1 MSSLYGPII
10 TSADI
15 EDAVRATLRRWL
27 DTMLG
32 EVERQSDGRWTLRQI
47 ARPRSWQLVTD
58 YQASTADRRLP
69 CVAIE
74 AGPEDRT
81 NSADGWVN
89 TEIGMTV
96 VVITKG
102 QDREK
107 TRETLAGLVTG
118 LLMVLERHGDMDGF
132 AVGTAIGDIEQ
143 DAIPATQSK
152 TVAGATIRIT
162 VIVDHVANRF
172 GGPAEPDD
180 PPPTDLPPTSPE
192 DPAHTSTNVT
202 VAELED

>member
-1 MSSLYGPII
+1 MSIYGPII
-10 TSADI
+10 TTADI

-32 EVERQSDGRWTLRQI
+32 EVERQSDERWDLRQI

-58 YQASTADRRLP
+58 YQAPTADRRLP

-74 AGPEDRT
+74 AGPEERT

-89 TEIGMTV
+89 ANLGLSII
-96 VVITKG
+96 VIAKG

-118 LLMVLERHGDMDGF
+118 LLMVLEKHGDMDGF
-132 AVGTAIGDIEQ
+132 AVGTAIGDITR
-143 DAIPATQSK
+143 DAISPAKSK
-152 TVAGATIRIT
+152 TIAGATIPIS
-162 VIVDHVANRF
+162 VLVDHVANRW
-172 GGPAEPDD
+172 GGPSEPDA
-180 PPPTDLPPTSPE
+180 PPPTDLPEESP
-192 DPAHTSTNVT
+192 DYPAHTSTT
-202 VAELED
+202 VAVAYKED